1 MRTPESDKFTSLVDD
16 LAKLT
21 DRFHQFAASDASE
34 RSEAAVLGVC
44 DTLADALHK
53 GRRTLRLMEL
63 NHVRNQ

>member
-1 MRTPESDKFTSLVDD
+1 MRTPESDKFTGLINK
-16 LAKLT
+16 LAALT
-21 DRFHQFAASDASE
+21 DEFHQFAAADAAE

-63 NHVRNQ
+63 NNGRA